1 MQGKIRFAP
10 AYNIKIKSQGYFMN
24 KKSFRTLGSLAIA
37 VATASSGAYAAEL
50 EEIIVTAQKRAESLQ
65 EVPVSLTA
73 ISGAKI
79 EEAGLHSFAE
89 LSTYV
94 PNLSITE
101 NAVNTIIE
109 MRGISIGAN
118 QSFEQS
124 VGVFVDGVHYGKS
137 RQIRTGLFDIQQ
149 AEVVRGPQGVLFGKN
164 TLAGAINITTATP
177 ETDQEFGGKLSV
189 SKESFDG
196 TIMQG
201 HITGSIADTIG
212 VRLAYKDR
220 TSDGAWDN
228 TFAGAMNKSMPTVDE
243 SMWRA
248 SLTWEPT
255 DSTRVEL
262 KHSNNDNVKLGQ
274 DSMATLFSPVEN
286 LGAAA
291 GLMYGVMGVVHPNF
305 ASITS
310 SGANDPYRDSIALGG
325 CAHEAYMGKTSSY
338 CDAGMERP
346 EGTDS
351 TSSDTSLNFEMEL
364 DNGYTLNAT
373 VGRGRYN
380 YQDGLDADWLP
391 LRFIGQSTFADYDHN
406 SQEFRISS
414 PTDGKFSW
422 VGGVYLSKSVQEQW
436 TLTSVDGTFGLPEM
450 TMRAILGGGNPALGL
465 PTFLA
470 FSPAQVAGINA
481 TTLAPGTPYT
491 LDQLYA
497 ATGLDYRFQV
507 GVEGSTM
514 WSQMARIGNYRQDT
528 NSRAVFYQATYNLTD
543 SLALTA
549 GARYTEED
557 KRAHAET
564 FNTSSYNGLAVPDAN
579 PLLGGLSAALFNI
592 YDHVFDED
600 RGTHQFIPAVNL
612 EWTRSEDSMLYLS
625 YSEGFKSGGFN
636 STDSQLPLFTADG
649 PQFNIPGPG
658 FEYEDE
664 NAESWELGGKHT
676 LMDGAMTLN
685 WAYYDSVYENQQVST
700 FVGLGFVV
708 TNAASASVSGLELD
722 MQWQATDNLRLGA
735 NMAFNDG
742 KYGDFPGAGCTA
754 IQASDLAGGASSSGT
769 CVAEYG
775 ADGTQIGVSQNL
787 AGAQLGTDYN
797 GSLNADYTRTV
808 LGGMIWSSGIDFLF
822 TDGFYMTG
830 DRDPIDY
837 QNGFTK
843 TDVRT
848 GLMGPNWSVMLYGKN
863 VFDKITPQGAF
874 DIPLASGSHAQYML
888 PGAIWGATLNYNF

>member
-1 MQGKIRFAP
+1 MKR
-10 AYNIKIKSQGYFMN
+10 S
-24 KKSFRTLGSLAIA
+24 SLLKASGVALTITAIGGG
-37 VATASSGAYAAEL
+37 TNAAEL

-65 EVPVSLTA
+65 EVPISLTA

-109 MRGISIGAN
+109 MRGISVGAN

-274 DSMATLFSPVEN
+274 DSMATLFSPVAN
-286 LGAAA
+286 MGAAA

-310 SGANDPYRDSIALGG
+310 SGTNDPYRDSIALGG

-364 DNGYTLNAT
+364 NNGYTLNAT

-414 PTDGKFSW
+414 PTDGRFSW

-436 TLTSVDGTFGLPEM
+436 TLTSVDGTFGLPAS
-450 TMRAILGGGNPALGL
+450 TMIAIIGA
-465 PTFLA
+465 PTFLSY
-470 FSPAQVAGINA
+470 SPAEVAEVNQAYGL
-481 TTLAPGTPYT
+481 TGTPYA
-491 LDQLYA
+491 Y
-497 ATGLDYRFQV
+497 V
-507 GVEGSTM
+507 PGVEGSTM

-528 NSRAVFYQATYNLTD
+528 NSRAAFYQATYNLTD

-564 FNTSSYNGLAVPDAN
+564 YNTSSFRGLTTPDAD
-579 PLLGGLSAALFNI
+579 PLLANLSAALFDI
-592 YDHVFDED
+592 YDHEFDED

-649 PQFNIPGPG
+649 PQANIPGPG

-700 FVGLGFVV
+700 FVGLAFVV

-754 IQASDLAGGASSSGT
+754 IQASELAGGATSSGS

-775 ADGTQIGVSQNL
+775 ADGTQIGISQNL

-797 GSLNADYTRTV
+797 GSVSADYTRTV
-808 LGGMIWSSGIDFLF
+808 LGGMIWSTGIDFLF

-837 QNGFTK
+837 QDGFSK

-888 PGAIWGATLNYNF
+888 PGASWGATLNYNF